1 MSSRFAI
8 VAVPSVADWALP
20 TLGRRKIVDRIEAHR
35 SFFAN
40 LVTAQAGIAPGSE
53 LAAAFASTPREQFVG
68 PPPWKVFTRSGYVE
82 TLTDDPTVLYQDV
95 VVSLGSGGPLNNG
108 QPTLHALCLAALA
121 PRKGERVVHVGAG
134 TGYYTTLL
142 AKLVGESGVVDAY
155 EIEPTLAQRAID
167 NLAAFPNVTVH
178 ARSGAEGTLPECNV
192 LYVNAGATE
201 PLAIW
206 LDALRPMGR
215 LLFPMTPD
223 AGVGAMLLVTKQE
236 DGSFTAR
243 FLLQAQFISCT
254 GARNEVTERK
264 LAEAFR
270 DNSWS
275 KVKSLHRND
284 EPDDSCWCSGP
295 GWWLSTK

>member
-1 MSSRFAI
+1 
-8 VAVPSVADWALP
+8 
-20 TLGRRKIVDRIEAHR
+20 
-35 SFFAN
+35 
-40 LVTAQAGIAPGSE
+40 
-53 LAAAFASTPREQFVG
+53 
-68 PPPWKVFTRSGYVE
+68 
-82 TLTDDPTVLYQDV
+82 
-95 VVSLGSGGPLNNG
+95 
-108 QPTLHALCLAALA
+108 
-121 PRKGERVVHVGAG
+121 
-134 TGYYTTLL
+134 
-142 AKLVGESGVVDAY
+142 VVDAY

-178 ARSGAEGTLPECNV
+178 ARSGAEGPLPACDV

-270 DNSWS
+270 NNSWS

-284 EPDDSCWCSGP
+284 ESDDSCWCSGP

>member
-1 MSSRFAI
+1 MERF
-8 VAVPSVADWALP
+8 
-20 TLGRRKIVDRIEAHR
+20 EAHR

-40 LVTAQAGIAPGSE
+40 LVTAQAGIPPGSE
-53 LAAAFASTPREQFVG
+53 LAAALASTPRELFVG

-82 TLTDDPTVLYQDV
+82 TLTDDPAVLYQDV
-95 VVSLGSGGPLNNG
+95 VVSLGSEGPLNNG

-121 PRKGERVVHVGAG
+121 PKKGERVVHVGAG

-142 AKLVGESGVVDAY
+142 TKLVGESGVVDAY
-155 EIEPTLAQRAID
+155 EIEPTLAQRATG

-178 ARSGAEGTLPECNV
+178 ARSGAEGALPACDV

-201 PLAIW
+201 PLAVW

-223 AGVGAMLLVTKQE
+223 TGVGAMLLVTKQE
-236 DGSFTAR
+236 DGTFTAR
-243 FLLQAQFISCT
+243 FLLQAQFVPCI
-254 GARNEVTERK
+254 GARNEAMASK

-270 DNSWS
+270 NNSWT
-275 KVKSLHRND
+275 KVETLHRND
-284 EPDDSCWCSGP
+284 EADESCWCSGP
-295 GWWLSTK
+295 GWWLSTT

>member
-1 MSSRFAI
+1 M
-8 VAVPSVADWALP
+8 
-20 TLGRRKIVDRIEAHR
+20 DRIEAHR
-35 SFFAN
+35 LFFAK
-40 LVTAQAGIAPGSE
+40 LITAQAGIPPGSE

-82 TLTDDPTVLYQDV
+82 TLTDDPAVLYQDV

-108 QPTLHALCLAALA
+108 QPTLHAFCLAALA
-121 PRKGERVVHVGAG
+121 PKKGERVVHVGAG

-155 EIEPTLAQRAID
+155 EIEPTLAQRATD

-178 ARSGAEGTLPECNV
+178 ARSGAEGTLPACDV

-201 PLAIW
+201 PLAVW

-223 AGVGAMLLVTKQE
+223 AGVGAMLLITKQE

-243 FLLQAQFISCT
+243 FLLQAQFVSCI
-254 GARNEVTERK
+254 GARNEVTGRK

-270 DNSWS
+270 NSSWTR
-275 KVKSLHRND
+275 VKSLHRND

-295 GWWLSTK
+295 GWWLSTN